1 MVTNLKE
8 TENVKYIFDQIA
20 SYYVNYFGDD
30 WEFLDEI
37 EAFSEKFKN
46 GSTILDLGCGSGYI
60 TNFLKNRGLNAIG
73 IDFSAEMINIAK
85 EKFPDIDFKQYD
97 FLNIENYFED
107 NSVDGVIAIYSLY
120 FIPRIKFNSFLQSL
134 SKVLKKGGKFL
145 FVTQVGDG
153 ESYIK
158 TPLMNECNL
167 DESIYLNCYKEE
179 ELKKLLKE
187 SGFTID
193 YFDYR
198 AVIDEKEVKD
208 TGRYIVLAT
217 KVEK

>member
-8 TENVKYIFDQIA
+8 TESVKYIFDQIA

-37 EAFSEKFKN
+37 EAFSANFKN

-97 FLNIENYFED
+97 FLNIDNYFED
-107 NSVDGVIAIYSLY
+107 NSVDGIIAIYSLY

-179 ELKKLLKE
+179 ELKKLLKG